1 MYMTSDEG
9 EFYHKAT
16 IADGS
21 VCGIYMY
28 SDPDQRI
35 EVRFNYLDVPC
46 ENGGLVAV
54 INIDCLYDNNTSKE
68 RTLTNSLLLSK
79 KVVVFESVSRCRV
92 TCF

>member
-1 MYMTSDEG
+1 MSPTVSRPSFFSDCMYMTSDEG

-28 SDPDQRI
+28 SDSDQRI

-54 INIDCLYDNNTSKE
+54 INVDCL
-68 RTLTNSLLLSK
+68 
-79 KVVVFESVSRCRV
+79 SV
-92 TCF
+92 